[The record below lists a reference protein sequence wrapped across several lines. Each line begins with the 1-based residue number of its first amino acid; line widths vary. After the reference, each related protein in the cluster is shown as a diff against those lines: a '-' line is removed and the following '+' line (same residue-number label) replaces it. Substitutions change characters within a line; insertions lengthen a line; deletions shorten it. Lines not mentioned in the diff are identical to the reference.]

1 MIRRLN
7 DNNNNVKLFCNDFE
21 KEKILEIIIKFFFLM
36 LKFNSNLI
44 F

>member
-21 KEKILEIIIKFFFLM
+21 KEKKLEIIIKIFFS
-36 LKFNSNLI
+36 KAKI
-44 F
+44 